1 MVYYKRKPTR
11 EEKVPFGFL
20 KSLTLIPLKIQT
32 EKAVHSDRLFRYF
45 FSDKPIKYEYMTKY
59 R

>member
-1 MVYYKRKPTR
+1 MRKPRR
-11 EEKVPFGFL
+11 EEKVPFWFL